1 METRKQR
8 TCIVKQV
15 QIVMKI
21 IIMQIQVN
29 MEMRYT
35 RRARTVTQATVR
47 GTAITLTFL
56 TRAILSSY
64 AEAITIM
71 VRVQACSVSS
81 ATMVVAAAVFRSVR
95 SWSHFNVNLKY
106 TSKTRAKTLKT
117 LENDKTNGKSFKNV
131 IKRLKTQNGSL
142 TILHTKILKFNMI
155 ELNK

>member
-1 METRKQR
+1 MIE
-8 TCIVKQV
+8 IVTIV
-15 QIVMKI
+15 QI
-21 IIMQIQVN
+21 QEN

-35 RRARTVTQATVR
+35 RRARTVAVAIAHR

-56 TRAILSSY
+56 TRTGLSSD
-64 AEAITIM
+64 AEAVTIM
-71 VRVQACSVSS
+71 VRMRACSIS
-81 ATMVVAAAVFRSVR
+81 ASAMVLGTAALRSVR

>member
-35 RRARTVTQATVR
+35 RRARAVAVAHR
-47 GTAITLTFL
+47 GTAITLSFL
-56 TRAILSSY
+56 TRALLSSN
-64 AEAITIM
+64 AEAITMM
-71 VRVQACSVSS
+71 VRMRACSFSTTLVI
-81 ATMVVAAAVFRSVR
+81 AAATVRSVR

>member
-1 METRKQR
+1 
-8 TCIVKQV
+8 
-15 QIVMKI
+15 
-21 IIMQIQVN
+21 MQIQVN

-35 RRARTVTQATVR
+35 RRARAVAVAHR

-56 TRAILSSY
+56 TRVLLSSN

-71 VRVQACSVSS
+71 VRLQACSIS
-81 ATMVVAAAVFRSVR
+81 ATTMVIATATIRSVR

>member
-1 METRKQR
+1 METQKRR

-15 QIVMKI
+15 QITI
-21 IIMQIQVN
+21 QITTMQIQEN

-35 RRARTVTQATVR
+35 RRARAVAVAHR

-56 TRAILSSY
+56 TRAVLSSY
-64 AEAITIM
+64 AGAITMM
-71 VRVQACSVSS
+71 VRMQACSISTTAV
-81 ATMVVAAAVFRSVR
+81 VVAAATFRSVR

-117 LENDKTNGKSFKNV
+117 LENDKTNGKSFKDV